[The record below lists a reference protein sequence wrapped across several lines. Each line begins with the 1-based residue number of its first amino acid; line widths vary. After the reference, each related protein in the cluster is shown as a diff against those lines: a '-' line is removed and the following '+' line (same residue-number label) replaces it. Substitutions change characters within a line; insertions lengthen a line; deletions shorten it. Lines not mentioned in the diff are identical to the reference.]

1 MAEMQQSKEY
11 EQPGC
16 GLVGAFFQFGSSK
29 TKKSSSVPAAI
40 PIPAEKNNKTNSLN
54 SKRNRG
60 RSSGEMMM
68 RFLGN
73 SNKPPPEKQQNN
85 FVIYK
90 NKKQPEKRT
99 TNSNLVLNSEYYTQ
113 KLRKV
118 PTFTSSELSLTI
130 HRKSN
135 AGAGNSSASNLGNL
149 KQNGN
154 KKSISQDVKGSSK
167 TLHKGI
173 SNYSTMGNILK
184 NPNNYNKNRLD
195 PEEIKS
201 IGNEKFR
208 LGKLEEAL
216 SLYNQAIALDPGKA
230 CFYSNKSAALMGLGR
245 LVEAVFQC
253 LEAIRIEPSYQNA
266 HFRLARLYF
275 R

>member
-11 EQPGC
+11 EQLGC

-29 TKKSSSVPAAI
+29 TKKSSSVPPA
-40 PIPAEKNNKTNSLN
+40 IPAETNNKTNSLN

-216 SLYNQAIALDPGKA
+216 SLYNQAIALDPDKA

>member
-40 PIPAEKNNKTNSLN
+40 PAEKNNKTNSLN

-60 RSSGEMMM
+60 RCSGEMMM

-90 NKKQPEKRT
+90 NKNQPEKRRT

-154 KKSISQDVKGSSK
+154 KKSISQDVKGSAK

-184 NPNNYNKNRLD
+184 NPNNYKQNRLD

>member
-1 MAEMQQSKEY
+1 MAEIEQSKEY

-16 GLVGAFFQFGSSK
+16 GLVGAFFQFGGSK
-29 TKKSSSVPAAI
+29 TKKSSSVAAAI
-40 PIPAEKNNKTNSLN
+40 PIPIPSDKKDNSLK

-60 RSSGEMMM
+60 SSGEMMM
-68 RFLGN
+68 RFLGHN
-73 SNKPPPEKQQNN
+73 NKPPPGKKQND

-90 NKKQPEKRT
+90 NKSQQEKRT
-99 TNSNLVLNSEYYTQ
+99 TTNSSLVLNSEYYTR
-113 KLRKV
+113 KLRRA

-135 AGAGNSSASNLGNL
+135 SFGASSAGNLGNL
-149 KQNGN
+149 KQSGN

-167 TLHKGI
+167 ILHKGI
-173 SNYSTMGNILK
+173 GNYSTMGNILK
-184 NPNNYNKNRLD
+184 NPNNNNYSRLD
-195 PEEIKS
+195 PVEIKS

-208 LGKLEEAL
+208 LGKLDEAL
-216 SLYNQAIALDPGKA
+216 SLYNQAIALDPYKA

-266 HFRLARLYF
+266 HFRLARLYL